1 MRGGVSRRAKRNEKP
16 KSRALSTDICTR
28 DRSGRFRIGECDMQ
42 HSRPA
47 GSMRPASVFLPAMAL
62 TLGLTATTPGIGSGG
77 SRGDS
82 ADLKG
87 LVREFNA
94 IATELQKARGDL
106 QLRIL
111 E

>member
-1 MRGGVSRRAKRNEKP
+1 MSLPEGPRRVNAPGISRHAKGTKNLSPRGDT
-16 KSRALSTDICTR
+16 TDIYTR

-47 GSMRPASVFLPAMAL
+47 ASLRPASVFLPAMAL
-62 TLGLTATTPGIGSGG
+62 TIVLTATTPGIGNGG
-77 SRGDS
+77 SRGDA

-94 IATELQKARGDL
+94 VC
-106 QLRIL
+106 
-111 E
+111 